1 MARVAVTGRF
11 SVLNRSQAGFSFV
24 ELLVS
29 LLIISSAILGYTQL
43 ILRIKSTQYHASES
57 LQSILQADY
66 DEKKLSILNA
76 LCVKPDKI

>member
-1 MARVAVTGRF
+1 L
-11 SVLNRSQAGFSFV
+11 LNRFQTGFSFV

-43 ILRIKSTQYHASES
+43 MLRIKSTQYHAGES

-66 DEKKLSILNA
+66 DEKKRSILNT
-76 LCVKPDKI
+76 LCVKPDKV

>member
-1 MARVAVTGRF
+1 MVRVAVTGG
-11 SVLNRSQAGFSFV
+11 SSLLNRSLAGFSFV

-43 ILRIKSTQYHASES
+43 ILRIKSTQYHAGES

-66 DEKKLSILNA
+66 DEKKRSIFNT
-76 LCVKPDKI
+76 LCVKPDKV

>member
-1 MARVAVTGRF
+1 MHEAVTGG
-11 SVLNRSQAGFSFV
+11 SSLLNRFQTGFSFV

-43 ILRIKSTQYHASES
+43 ILRVKSTQYHASES

-66 DEKKLSILNA
+66 DEKKQSIFIT
-76 LCVKPDKI
+76 LCVKPERFR